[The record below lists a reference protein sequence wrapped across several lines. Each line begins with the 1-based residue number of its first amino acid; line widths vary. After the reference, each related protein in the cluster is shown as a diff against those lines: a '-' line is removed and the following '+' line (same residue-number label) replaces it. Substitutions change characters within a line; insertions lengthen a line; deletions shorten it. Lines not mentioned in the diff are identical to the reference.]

1 MMFLRWLIP
10 VPFMAMLLLFQIAPA
25 VWVTVNSF
33 FVDEA
38 FGFGHYAE
46 ILSSDFFLQSFANS
60 LYISFWSSVIGLL
73 IAVVAAYSL
82 RRVPGRLQR
91 AVMAFSNMVSNFS
104 GVPLAFAF
112 IIILGSNGCI
122 TLALGHLGV
131 PLPSLYSRWGVTAL
145 YAYFQI
151 PLGIL
156 LICPALEALDDDW
169 RDAAMLLG
177 AGPLAYIRRI
187 VIPVLTPACLN
198 TFIMLFANAIGAF
211 ATVYAL
217 TTGNFNVLTIRIA
230 SLVSGDIF
238 LEPNLAAALAVCLVA
253 LLTVLV
259 LFSSWLTRRTHA

>member
-1 MMFLRWLIP
+1 MSILRWLIP
-10 VPFMAMLLLFQIAPA
+10 VPFMAALLLFQIAPA
-25 VWVTVNSF
+25 AWVTINSF
-33 FVDEA
+33 RVDEA
-38 FGFGHYAE
+38 FGLDHYLE
-46 ILSSDFFLQSFANS
+46 ILSSDFFIQSFTNS
-60 LYISFWSSVIGLL
+60 LYISFWSSVLGLL
-73 IAVVAAYSL
+73 VALAAAYSL
-82 RRVPGRLQR
+82 RRVPGKLQQ
-91 AVMAFSNMVSNFS
+91 AVMSFSNMVSNFS

-122 TLALGHLGV
+122 TLALGHLGLN
-131 PLPSLYSRWGVTAL
+131 LPSLYSRWGVTAL
-145 YAYFQI
+145 YTYFQI

-187 VIPVLTPACLN
+187 VIPVLAPACIN

-217 TTGNFNVLTIRIA
+217 TTGNFNALTIRIA

-238 LEPNLAAALAVCLVA
+238 LEPNLAAALAVCLVV
-253 LLTVLV
+253 LLTVFV
-259 LFSSWLTRRTHA
+259 LLSSWLTRKHA